1 MTKSSFPAKR
11 NLPPAAKK
19 KAVGLLSGGL
29 DSTLTVRIMSEMG
42 YEVTALNIETPFCN
56 CNAANR
62 CTQTLSSGKLKVDY
76 KRQYAG
82 QAYVELVKNP
92 AHGYGKNMN
101 ICIDCR
107 IYMLKSGKAIM
118 EEIGADVVFTG
129 EVLGQRPMSQHSD
142 ALRLIEK
149 ESGLE
154 GRLLRP
160 LSAKLLQPTIPEIE
174 GKIDREKLY
183 AMQGRTRKPQMK
195 LAEEFGITEYPS
207 PAGGCMLS
215 DENFA
220 RRLRDAFEHGE
231 DSMKY
236 IPLLKY
242 GRHFRLDD
250 GTKIISGRTEK
261 ENETLRALSD
271 DSVPILTVK
280 GFSSTFTF
288 LYGKLNDRNRLFAG
302 SVTARY
308 SKAKD
313 LDSVEIKW
321 WIGKNGEDSAQT
333 FTAAPAGDTDLNR
346 YRV

>member
-1 MTKSSFPAKR
+1 MTNSSSPAQR
-11 NLPPAAKK
+11 DLPPAAKK
-19 KAVGLLSGGL
+19 KSVGLLSGGL
-29 DSTLTVRIMSEMG
+29 DSTLALRIMSEMG
-42 YEVTALNIETPFCN
+42 YEVTALCIEIPFHYCSD
-56 CNAANR
+56 AKR
-62 CTQTLSSGKLKVDY
+62 CSQTLSSEKFKVDY
-76 KRQYAG
+76 ISQYAG
-82 QAYVELVKNP
+82 QDFIELVKNP
-92 AHGYGKNMN
+92 AHGYGKYMN

-107 IYMLKSGKAIM
+107 IYMLKRAKAIM

-142 ALRLIEK
+142 ALKLIEK
-149 ESGLE
+149 ESCLE

-160 LSAKLLQPTIPEIE
+160 LSAKLLQPTIPEKE

-183 AMQGRTRKPQMK
+183 DINGRTRKPQMK
-195 LAEEFGITEYPS
+195 LAEEFGITEYLS
-207 PAGGCMLS
+207 PAGGCMLA

-242 GRHFRLDD
+242 GRHFRFDD

-261 ENETLRALSD
+261 ENETLRALCD
-271 DSVPILTVK
+271 DSVTILTVK

-288 LYGKLNDRNRLFAG
+288 LYGKLSERNLLFAG

-308 SKAKD
+308 SKARNH
-313 LDSVEIKW
+313 DSVKIKW
-321 WIGKNGEDSAQT
+321 RIGKDSVGSAKV
-333 FTAAPAGDTDLNR
+333 FTVAPITDTELNR

>member
-1 MTKSSFPAKR
+1 MANLSSPPEADM
-11 NLPPAAKK
+11 PPAEKK

-29 DSTLTVRIMSEMG
+29 DSTLAVRVMSEMG

-82 QAYVELVKNP
+82 QDYVELVKNP

-107 IYMLKSGKAIM
+107 IYMLKKGKAIM

-149 ESGLE
+149 KSGLE

-160 LSAKLLQPTIPEIE
+160 LSAKLLQPTIPEKE

-183 AMQGRTRKPQMK
+183 AINGRTRKPQMK
-195 LAEEFGITEYPS
+195 LAEIFEITEYPS

-231 DSMKY
+231 DSFRH
-236 IPLLKY
+236 ISLLKY
-242 GRHFRLDD
+242 GRHFRLED

-261 ENETLRALSD
+261 ENNALMALCD

-288 LYGKLNDRNRLFAG
+288 LFGKLSDRNRLFAG

-321 WIGKNGEDSAQT
+321 WIGKNGEDSAQI
-333 FTAAPAGDTDLNR
+333 FTAAPADNTELNR

>member
-1 MTKSSFPAKR
+1 MSDSSS
-11 NLPPAAKK
+11 KK

-29 DSTLTVRIMSEMG
+29 DSTLAACIMSEMG
-42 YEVTALNIETPFCN
+42 YEVTALNIEIPFYSCN
-56 CNAANR
+56 YINHLIK
-62 CTQTLSSGKLKVDY
+62 TIDSSKLKFDVR
-76 KRQYAG
+76 RQSAG
-82 QAYVELVKNP
+82 QDYIDLVKNP

-107 IYMLKSGKAIM
+107 IYMLKRGKAIM

-142 ALRLIEK
+142 TLRLIEK

-160 LSAKLLQPTIPEIE
+160 LSAKLLQPTVPEKE

-183 AMQGRTRKPQMK
+183 AINGRTRKPQMK
-195 LAEEFGITEYPS
+195 LAEKFGITEYLS
-207 PAGGCMLS
+207 PAGGCMLA

-220 RRLRDAFEHGE
+220 RRLQDAFDHGE
-231 DSMKY
+231 DSMKH
-236 IPLLKY
+236 IPLLKC

-261 ENETLRALSD
+261 ENETLMALCD
-271 DSVPILTVK
+271 DSVSILTVK
-280 GFSSTFTF
+280 GFSGTYAF
-288 LYGKLNDRNRLFAG
+288 LFGKLSDRNRLFAG

-321 WIGKNGEDSAQT
+321 WIEKNGADSAQT
-333 FTAAPAGDTDLNR
+333 FTVAPAADTELNR